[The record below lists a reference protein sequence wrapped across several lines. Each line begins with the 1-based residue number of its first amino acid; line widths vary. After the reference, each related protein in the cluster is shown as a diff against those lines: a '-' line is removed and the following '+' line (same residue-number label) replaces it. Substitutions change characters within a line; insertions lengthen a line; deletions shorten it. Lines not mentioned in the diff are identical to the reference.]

1 MNVNLLDLGG
11 WRPMFDP
18 IEKLINIGGFPLGD
32 DLNGAVG
39 QVFDI
44 AGEAK
49 LICLNLSV
57 VSKSDSLYV
66 ALDN

>member
-1 MNVNLLDLGG
+1 
-11 WRPMFDP
+11 MFDP